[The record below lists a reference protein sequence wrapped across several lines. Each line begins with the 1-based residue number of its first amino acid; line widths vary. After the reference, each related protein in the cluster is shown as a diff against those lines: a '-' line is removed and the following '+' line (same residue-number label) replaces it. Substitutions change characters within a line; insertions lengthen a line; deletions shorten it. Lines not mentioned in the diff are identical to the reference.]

1 MLYKDNTTKLLNLQ
15 DFEIE
20 KIEETEKEMQIY
32 GQLCRHEQYCP
43 CCGAV
48 TETVHDYRIQRIK
61 DLTILGK
68 RCVIMLKKRR
78 YRCNECGKRFYEH
91 NEFVGKYQRMTKRLI
106 GEIIIKLVDVRTYK
120 SVAEEADISATTV
133 QRIFDNVNY
142 PHISEMPEVL
152 AIDEF
157 KGNASGEKYQ
167 CILTDPTHR
176 RKRPD
181 KLHQADVSAT
191 RLPPAESCRL
201 YAKPGLVKSKFRRSA
216 LAYLR
221 CHAVTYLSRTSA

>member
-15 DFEIE
+15 DLEVE
-20 KIEETEKEMQIY
+20 KIEETEAEKLIY
-32 GQLCRHEQYCP
+32 GQLCRCEQYCP
-43 CCGAV
+43 CCGAA
-48 TETVHDYRIQRIK
+48 TGTIHDYRIQRIK

-68 RCVIMLKKRR
+68 RCVIILKKRR

-120 SVAEEADISATTV
+120 NVAEEADISTTTV

-157 KGNASGEKYQ
+157 KGNASGE
-167 CILTDPTHR
+167 
-176 RKRPD
+176 
-181 KLHQADVSAT
+181 
-191 RLPPAESCRL
+191 
-201 YAKPGLVKSKFRRSA
+201 
-216 LAYLR
+216 
-221 CHAVTYLSRTSA
+221 